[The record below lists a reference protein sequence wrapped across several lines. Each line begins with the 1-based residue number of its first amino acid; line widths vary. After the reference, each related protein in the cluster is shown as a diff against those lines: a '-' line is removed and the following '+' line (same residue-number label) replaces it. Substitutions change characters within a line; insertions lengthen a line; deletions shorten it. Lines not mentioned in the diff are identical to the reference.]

1 MHHKLERRLLIYT
14 PLALLCCLAGIWLG
28 VAAAVWSFV
37 QVVLSSSPIGLGHR
51 RRISPAVY
59 PSSNRRQDMGVFS
72 RMTDIINS
80 NINSMLDQA
89 EDPQKMIRL
98 IIQEMEDT
106 LVEVRSSSARVL
118 ADRKAAARR
127 LEQINS
133 EAAAW
138 EDKARLAVSKGRED
152 LARAALQE
160 KHAIEEEVAV
170 VEAELQA
177 TDEHIAQLNEEV
189 GQLQQKLTDARAK
202 QKALLMRSKT
212 VESRIKVKRQMQREK
227 LDDAFQRFEHFER
240 RMDNLEGQLE
250 AMDIGRE
257 VPPDLAAEIDALQED
272 ERINDELQRLKSEL
286 GEGDDVQ

>member
-1 MHHKLERRLLIYT
+1 
-14 PLALLCCLAGIWLG
+14 
-28 VAAAVWSFV
+28 
-37 QVVLSSSPIGLGHR
+37 
-51 RRISPAVY
+51 
-59 PSSNRRQDMGVFS
+59 MGVFS

-286 GEGDDVQ
+286 GEGDAGQ